1 MLISLV
7 VPCYNE
13 EESLPIFYKEASK
26 IAQQMG
32 ISHGADF
39 EFIFV
44 DDGSKDRTL
53 QIARELHRKDARV
66 RYISFSRNFG
76 KEAGIYAGLKAAKG
90 DYVATMDADLQDP
103 PSLLPEMLE
112 LLHGRDIKV
121 ELRSVNARFFE
132 YSSRLPRSCAFLEDK
147 LKKLVA
153 SKVSRGKVE
162 LSLSIQTVTAADT
175 VVTVNWQLAEGY
187 RAALNAM
194 AERMDLKNDVSV
206 GMLSRF
212 PDVLTQTAAPTNEDE
227 LWEDVRTVAEQAVDA
242 FVAMRAVEGE
252 KMKADVAGRLTTIE
266 TLVAKIEENS
276 AGRVQ
281 AYSDKLYARLQ
292 ELLGDRSID
301 EGRLVTEAA
310 IFADKTAID
319 EETVRLHS
327 HVAQYREILELDE
340 PIGRKLD
347 FLTQELNRESNTIG
361 SKCQDVAITRLVVEL
376 KSEIEKIREQI
387 QNIE

>member
-1 MLISLV
+1 MVLSMTG
-7 VPCYNE
+7 YGR
-13 EESLPIFYKEASK
+13 A
-26 IAQQMG
+26 
-32 ISHGADF
+32 GA
-39 EFIFV
+39 
-44 DDGSKDRTL
+44 
-53 QIARELHRKDARV
+53 
-66 RYISFSRNFG
+66 
-76 KEAGIYAGLKAAKG
+76 
-90 DYVATMDADLQDP
+90 
-103 PSLLPEMLE
+103 

-153 SKVSRGKVE
+153 AKVSRGKVE

-227 LWEDVRTVAEQAVDA
+227 LWEDVKSVAEQAVDA
-242 FVAMRAVEGE
+242 FIAMRAVEGE

-266 TLVAKIEENS
+266 TLVGQIEENS

-281 AYSDKLYARLQ
+281 AYSDKLYARLP
-292 ELLGDRSID
+292 ELLGDRS
-301 EGRLVTEAA
+301 
-310 IFADKTAID
+310 ID

-361 SKCQDVAITRLVVEL
+361 SKCRDVSITRLVVEL

>member
-1 MLISLV
+1 MVLSMTG
-7 VPCYNE
+7 YGR
-13 EESLPIFYKEASK
+13 A
-26 IAQQMG
+26 
-32 ISHGADF
+32 GA
-39 EFIFV
+39 
-44 DDGSKDRTL
+44 
-53 QIARELHRKDARV
+53 
-66 RYISFSRNFG
+66 
-76 KEAGIYAGLKAAKG
+76 
-90 DYVATMDADLQDP
+90 
-103 PSLLPEMLE
+103 

-162 LSLSIQTVTAADT
+162 LSLSIQTVTAA
-175 VVTVNWQLAEGY
+175 GY
-187 RAALNAM
+187 RAALNVM

>member
-1 MLISLV
+1 MVLSMTG
-7 VPCYNE
+7 YGR
-13 EESLPIFYKEASK
+13 A
-26 IAQQMG
+26 
-32 ISHGADF
+32 GA
-39 EFIFV
+39 
-44 DDGSKDRTL
+44 
-53 QIARELHRKDARV
+53 
-66 RYISFSRNFG
+66 
-76 KEAGIYAGLKAAKG
+76 
-90 DYVATMDADLQDP
+90 
-103 PSLLPEMLE
+103 

-153 SKVSRGKVE
+153 ARVSRGKVE

-175 VVTVNWQLAEGY
+175 VVSVNWPLAEGY
-187 RAALNAM
+187 RTALDEM
-194 AERMDLKNDVSV
+194 ARRMEVKNDVTV
-206 GMLSRF
+206 GMLARF
-212 PDVLTQTAAPTNEDE
+212 PDVLVQTAAPTDEEE
-227 LWEDVRTVAEQAVDA
+227 LWQDVRGVAEQAVEA
-242 FVAMRAVEGE
+242 FVAMRAAEGE
-252 KMKADVAGRLTTIE
+252 KLKADIAGRLTTIE
-266 TLVAKIEENS
+266 TLVAQIEADS

-292 ELLGDRSID
+292 ELLGDRTID
-301 EGRLVTEAA
+301 EARLVTEAA

-327 HVAQYREILELDE
+327 HVAQYREILQLEE

>member
-1 MLISLV
+1 MVLSMTG
-7 VPCYNE
+7 YGR
-13 EESLPIFYKEASK
+13 A
-26 IAQQMG
+26 
-32 ISHGADF
+32 GA
-39 EFIFV
+39 
-44 DDGSKDRTL
+44 
-53 QIARELHRKDARV
+53 
-66 RYISFSRNFG
+66 
-76 KEAGIYAGLKAAKG
+76 
-90 DYVATMDADLQDP
+90 
-103 PSLLPEMLE
+103 

-147 LKKLVA
+147 LKKLAA

-252 KMKADVAGRLTTIE
+252 KMKADVAGRLTTIRNARRPKSRR
-266 TLVAKIEENS
+266 TAP
-276 AGRVQ
+276 GRVQ

-319 EETVRLHS
+319 EE
-327 HVAQYREILELDE
+327 
-340 PIGRKLD
+340 
-347 FLTQELNRESNTIG
+347 NRPS
-361 SKCQDVAITRLVVEL
+361 A
-376 KSEIEKIREQI
+376 
-387 QNIE
+387 

>member
-1 MLISLV
+1 MVLSMTG
-7 VPCYNE
+7 YGR
-13 EESLPIFYKEASK
+13 A
-26 IAQQMG
+26 
-32 ISHGADF
+32 GA
-39 EFIFV
+39 
-44 DDGSKDRTL
+44 
-53 QIARELHRKDARV
+53 
-66 RYISFSRNFG
+66 
-76 KEAGIYAGLKAAKG
+76 
-90 DYVATMDADLQDP
+90 
-103 PSLLPEMLE
+103 

-132 YSSRLPRSCAFLEDK
+132 YSSRLPRSCAFLDDR

-153 SKVSRGKVE
+153 AKVSRGKVE

-175 VVTVNWQLAEGY
+175 VVSY

>member
-1 MLISLV
+1 MVLSMTG
-7 VPCYNE
+7 YGR
-13 EESLPIFYKEASK
+13 A
-26 IAQQMG
+26 
-32 ISHGADF
+32 GA
-39 EFIFV
+39 
-44 DDGSKDRTL
+44 
-53 QIARELHRKDARV
+53 
-66 RYISFSRNFG
+66 
-76 KEAGIYAGLKAAKG
+76 
-90 DYVATMDADLQDP
+90 
-103 PSLLPEMLE
+103 

-132 YSSRLPRSCAFLEDK
+132 YSSRIPRSCAFLEDK

-162 LSLSIQTVTAADT
+162 LNLSIQTVTAADT
-175 VVTVNWQLAEGY
+175 VVTVNWQLAQGY

-194 AERMDLKNDVSV
+194 SERMDLKNDVTA
-206 GMLSRF
+206 GMLARF
-212 PDVLTQTAAPTNEDE
+212 PDVLTQTAAPTDEEE
-227 LWEDVRTVAEQAVDA
+227 LWQDVQSVAEQAVEA
-242 FVAMRAVEGE
+242 FVAMRATEGE
-252 KMKADVAGRLTTIE
+252 KLKEDVENRLNAIE
-266 TLVAKIEENS
+266 QLVAQIEQNS

-281 AYSDKLYARLQ
+281 AYSDKLYTRLQ
-292 ELLGDRSID
+292 ELLADRNID
-301 EGRLVTEAA
+301 EARLVTEAA

-327 HVAQYREILELDE
+327 HVAQYREILALNE

>member
-1 MLISLV
+1 MVLSMTG
-7 VPCYNE
+7 YGR
-13 EESLPIFYKEASK
+13 A
-26 IAQQMG
+26 
-32 ISHGADF
+32 GA
-39 EFIFV
+39 
-44 DDGSKDRTL
+44 
-53 QIARELHRKDARV
+53 
-66 RYISFSRNFG
+66 
-76 KEAGIYAGLKAAKG
+76 
-90 DYVATMDADLQDP
+90 
-103 PSLLPEMLE
+103 

-147 LKKLVA
+147 LKQLVA
-153 SKVSRGKVE
+153 SRVSRGKVE

-175 VVTVNWQLAEGY
+175 VVCVNWQLAQGY
-187 RAALNAM
+187 CTALHAM
-194 AERMDLKNDVSV
+194 SERMDLKNDVTV
-206 GMLSRF
+206 GMLARF
-212 PDVLTQTAAPTNEDE
+212 PDVLTQTAAPTNEEE
-227 LWEDVRTVAEQAVDA
+227 LWQDVQSVAGQALDA
-242 FVAMRAVEGE
+242 FVAMRATEGE
-252 KMKADVAGRLTTIE
+252 KLKEDVSGRLTTIE
-266 TLVAKIEENS
+266 ALVAQIEKDS

-281 AYSDKLYARLQ
+281 AYSEKLYARLQ
-292 ELLGDRSID
+292 ELLGDRNID
-301 EGRLVTEAA
+301 EARLVTEAA

-327 HVAQYREILELDE
+327 HVGQYREILELNE

>member
-1 MLISLV
+1 MRKEKKLNPVKKLAKKTALRTAYQAQAHAKQAGQEIRGGASGEGPSDNYAQQKV
-7 VPCYNE
+7 E
-13 EESLPIFYKEASK
+13 DKAKEA
-26 IAQQMG
+26 A
-32 ISHGADF
+32 
-39 EFIFV
+39 E
-44 DDGSKDRTL
+44 
-53 QIARELHRKDARV
+53 DA
-66 RYISFSRNFG
+66 
-76 KEAGIYAGLKAAKG
+76 
-90 DYVATMDADLQDP
+90 
-103 PSLLPEMLE
+103 
-112 LLHGRDIKV
+112 
-121 ELRSVNARFFE
+121 
-132 YSSRLPRSCAFLEDK
+132 
-147 LKKLVA
+147 
-153 SKVSRGKVE
+153 
-162 LSLSIQTVTAADT
+162 
-175 VVTVNWQLAEGY
+175 
-187 RAALNAM
+187 
-194 AERMDLKNDVSV
+194 
-206 GMLSRF
+206 
-212 PDVLTQTAAPTNEDE
+212 
-227 LWEDVRTVAEQAVDA
+227 
-242 FVAMRAVEGE
+242 
-252 KMKADVAGRLTTIE
+252 
-266 TLVAKIEENS
+266 